1 MVSAGVAVAH
11 RPHPDSVRITALSAA
26 IALNL
31 AALLLVL
38 RPMAPQI
45 AEVFHAPAQVPQI
58 RIIKAEPLPPLPP
71 DIVIPKPKPVITPHI
86 THTPPKQVEQTPPA
100 PTQHM
105 TDEVSTNPV
114 PVVEQTTPTLEPTG
128 PAVAAPVETSL
139 AYRTAPL
146 AYPKDGMTH
155 RLEGTVLLRVLVDET
170 GKPIDV
176 VIEKSSGQKILDRSA
191 HDQVL
196 AKWLFQPAVVQ
207 GQHVKAW
214 ARVPVTFS
222 LNQL

>member
-1 MVSAGVAVAH
+1 MVSAGAVAH
-11 RPHPDSVRITALSAA
+11 RSHPDSIRITALSAA

-45 AEVFHAPAQVPQI
+45 ADAFHAPAPVPQI
-58 RIIKAEPLPPLPP
+58 RIIKAEPLPPPP
-71 DIVIPKPKPVITPHI
+71 PAVVMPKPQPVVTPRAA
-86 THTPPKQVEQTPPA
+86 PA
-100 PTQHM
+100 PIKVQQPTPTTHM
-105 TDEVSTNPV
+105 TEETTNPV
-114 PVVEQTTPTLEPTG
+114 PVVVAQPNIEPSVP
-128 PAVAAPVETSL
+128 PAAPAPVETSL

-146 AYPKDGMTH
+146 AYPREGMQR
-155 RLEGTVLLRVLVDET
+155 RLEGTVLLRVLVDEA

-176 VIEKSSGQKILDRSA
+176 IVEKGSGQPILDRSA

-196 AKWLFQPAVVQ
+196 NKWLFQPAVVQ